1 MHNERSDR
9 VTISFENRLRPRTRV
24 RPVLSRVLFQGSDAL
39 FRICATP
46 HRRPIGG
53 ASESPS
59 MALPARKSG
68 LRQALLRVLEA
79 KHLDHDRHELSV
91 LKNRG
96 SGPALYTVIAYDAV
110 RLALADEL
118 TPILAG
124 KHQGD
129 GGVWVL
135 DEHDVSAICK
145 R

>member
-1 MHNERSDR
+1 MRCFAMCDAAQTFNWG
-9 VTISFENRLRPRTRV
+9 RV
-24 RPVLSRVLFQGSDAL
+24 RV
-39 FRICATP
+39 
-46 HRRPIGG
+46 
-53 ASESPS
+53 SP

-79 KHLDHDRHELSV
+79 KHLDHDRNELSV

-135 DEHDVSAICK
+135 DEHDVSAIC
-145 R
+145 RR